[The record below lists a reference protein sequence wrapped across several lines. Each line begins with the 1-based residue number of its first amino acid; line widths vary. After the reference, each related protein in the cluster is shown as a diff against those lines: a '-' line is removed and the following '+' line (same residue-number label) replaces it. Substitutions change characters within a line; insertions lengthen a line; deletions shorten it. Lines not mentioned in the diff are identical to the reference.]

1 MKANNNL
8 LKAIDKSNI
17 DGVNKA
23 LNEGANP
30 DLIYNSNFDTVMML
44 AIKKKDIEIIERLLE
59 ENLNLKLTNKSG
71 QTALDLLLNQSLYK
85 EKPPQTLMKDIIKN
99 AQDRIKQDVHLKTKI
114 ICRFLEKGATT
125 ETLSEEQKKSIFNN
139 NGDEVNSITNFLTSQ
154 LFSQTLRKKNQAIGV
169 KL

>member
-1 MKANNNL
+1 
-8 LKAIDKSNI
+8 
-17 DGVNKA
+17 
-23 LNEGANP
+23 
-30 DLIYNSNFDTVMML
+30 MML
-44 AIKKKDIEIIERLLE
+44 AIEKTNIEIIERLLE

-71 QTALDLLLNQSLYK
+71 QTALYLLLNQSLYK
-85 EKPPQTLMKDIIKN
+85 EKPPQTFMKDIIKN
-99 AQDRIKQDVHLKTKI
+99 AQDQIRQYVHLKTEI
-114 ICRFLEKGATT
+114 IFQFLEKGDTT